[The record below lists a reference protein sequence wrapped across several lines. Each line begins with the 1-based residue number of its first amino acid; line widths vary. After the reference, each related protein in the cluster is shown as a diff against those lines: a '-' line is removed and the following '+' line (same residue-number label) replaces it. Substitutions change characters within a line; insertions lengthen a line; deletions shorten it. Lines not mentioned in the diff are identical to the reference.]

1 MSNDEIILAIIVFV
15 MILLAIASIATFS
28 QIVKV
33 CCLFF
38 VFLLFGVI
46 II

>member
-1 MSNDEIILAIIVFV
+1 MSNDEIILTIIIFV

-28 QIVKV
+28 QLIKA
-33 CCLFF
+33 CLLFF